1 MLPNPG
7 NEWERQLSPFW
18 FLFDAKEC
26 QFQMSVM
33 RVMSGNIRT
42 TFDLGEGAGNGKVIC
57 NISPP
62 SPSPMNPAT
71 TFFPPAQLGDQ
82 LFCIEH
88 TISFCCP
95 QIKISSCNYL
105 KRDV

>member
-1 MLPNPG
+1 MQPNPG

-42 TFDLGEGAGNGKVIC
+42 TFDLGEGAGLEVIC

-62 SPSPMNPAT
+62 
-71 TFFPPAQLGDQ
+71 PPPL
-82 LFCIEH
+82 
-88 TISFCCP
+88 
-95 QIKISSCNYL
+95 
-105 KRDV
+105 R